1 MEKDHDSWRS
11 QESLLDELDLHTGR
25 NGPPRC
31 TCKSRS
37 KFGPYT
43 ILPVVISSL
52 TFMALLALGIGLT
65 SGTSNHGSPF
75 WSETELLAL
84 QNKLPADTHRVQFTA
99 GLRYNDK
106 KELYRPIS
114 SDPFQYVGEPSK
126 EMDDAWDHIIGG
138 ANVFVTP
145 NEVHLI
151 GDDLYLDPETKFYMA
166 EPTVFHDLHCLYHA
180 HYEHRPDAIEF
191 PHIDHCLD
199 ALRQSIMCTGDMT
212 LSPIKWDYKGG
223 RIVPDFQVD
232 HTCRDFDTLR
242 EWSVNRDSADPT
254 RYRQNAE
261 RLHAEETERKERQG
275 EKTRGNGPSGQF

>member
-1 MEKDHDSWRS
+1 M
-11 QESLLDELDLHTGR
+11 
-25 NGPPRC
+25 
-31 TCKSRS
+31 
-37 KFGPYT
+37 
-43 ILPVVISSL
+43 
-52 TFMALLALGIGLT
+52 
-65 SGTSNHGSPF
+65 
-75 WSETELLAL
+75 
-84 QNKLPADTHRVQFTA
+84 
-99 GLRYNDK
+99 
-106 KELYRPIS
+106 
-114 SDPFQYVGEPSK
+114 
-126 EMDDAWDHIIGG
+126 
-138 ANVFVTP
+138 
-145 NEVHLI
+145 
-151 GDDLYLDPETKFYMA
+151 
-166 EPTVFHDLHCLYHA
+166 FHDLHCLVSHPLPGLFLRRYIGFSDDWKNMIRQNLPQYHA